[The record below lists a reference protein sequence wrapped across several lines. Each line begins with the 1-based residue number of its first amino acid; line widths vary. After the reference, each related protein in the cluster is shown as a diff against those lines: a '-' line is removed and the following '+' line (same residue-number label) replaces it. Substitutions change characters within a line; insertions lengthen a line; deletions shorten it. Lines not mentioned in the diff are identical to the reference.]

1 MCAIAGMIG
10 LTLTRELRDAM
21 LRSMAHRGPDGAD
34 AFVTE
39 DAALLHS
46 RLAIIDPAGGAQP
59 MILDWEG
66 ERYVLVYNGE
76 LYNTEELRREL
87 TALGHQFKTRSDTE
101 VVLHAYA
108 AYGVLALLA
117 PPALVLDLPVLL
129 VQVPVQVLLGPT
141 VHHLQLHHC
150 LSLQLHQ

>member
-108 AYGVLALLA
+108 AYGEACAEKFNGIYAFGVWECRRRRLFLCRDPIGVKPLFYT
-117 PPALVLDLPVLL
+117 LFLN
-129 VQVPVQVLLGPT
+129 Q
-141 VHHLQLHHC
+141 
-150 LSLQLHQ
+150 